1 MAKILAPNK
10 SYTGISAGVAFSNG
24 VGETEDKRLI
34 EWFYSH
40 GYEIQEEAKKD
51 DSPTLLENMKKEDLV
66 KLATELEVDFTSKN
80 TKDELIELIKAK
92 QEASEND

>member
-40 GYEIQEEAKKD
+40 GYEIEEKNNDEKQA
-51 DSPTLLENMKKEDLV
+51 SLEEMKKEDLV

-80 TKDELIELIKAK
+80 TKDELIELIKIK
-92 QEASEND
+92 QEANKNE

>member
-24 VGETEDKRLI
+24 VGETEGKSLI

-40 GYEIQEEAKKD
+40 GYEIEEKNNDEKQA
-51 DSPTLLENMKKEDLV
+51 SLEEMKKEDLV

-80 TKDELIELIKAK
+80 TKDELIELIKIK
-92 QEASEND
+92 QEANKNE

>member
-24 VGETEDKRLI
+24 VGETEDKSLI

-40 GYEIQEEAKKD
+40 GYEIAKD
-51 DSPTLLENMKKEDLV
+51 ESPTLLENMKKEDLV

-80 TKDELIELIKAK
+80 TKDELIELIKIK
-92 QEASEND
+92 QEANKNE

>member
-24 VGETEDKRLI
+24 VGETEDKSLI

-40 GYEIQEEAKKD
+40 GYEIEKKNNDEKQASLEE
-51 DSPTLLENMKKEDLV
+51 MKKEDLV

-80 TKDELIELIKAK
+80 TKDELIELIKIK
-92 QEASEND
+92 QEANKNE

>member
-24 VGETEDKRLI
+24 VGETEDKSLI

-40 GYEIQEEAKKD
+40 GYEIEEKNNDEKQA
-51 DSPTLLENMKKEDLV
+51 SLEEMKKEDLV

-80 TKDELIELIKAK
+80 TKDELIELIKTK
-92 QEASEND
+92 QEANKNE

>member
-24 VGETEDKRLI
+24 VGETEDKSLI

-40 GYEIQEEAKKD
+40 GYEIEEKNNDEKQA
-51 DSPTLLENMKKEDLV
+51 SLEEMKKEDLV

-80 TKDELIELIKAK
+80 TKDELIELIKIK
-92 QEASEND
+92 QEANKNE